1 MVQGQDS
8 GREKADVPHPLTR
21 FIEPESLELLTGTGA
36 DFIEQIGLNVIRD
49 IILNI
54 LTGKN
59 LRDSTEA
66 LTRRR
71 LTALNMAML
80 SLFLRGSASSPD
92 FVSTLPQI
100 ASDMLARAG
109 LAKSERWIAQWILG
123 LTDKAV
129 QNVLRDDGTLYESY
143 TEHYIETCNE
153 MIDNHRKIYGELT
166 GTLQLDTGA
175 EAQIDWLFMA
185 YLLNTIGSQT
195 LTIRGSDKSLIGK
208 LFEKLILGSLLSILG
223 FQHVAPYQIGQG
235 VFWLSSQEEK
245 RESDATLLYDIG
257 QGVRF
262 DIGFIGRGNP
272 EISLDKVTR
281 FERET
286 LIHGKPFYMATIILV
301 DRIGR
306 NSRIERMAEA
316 VNGSIVQMSATY
328 WPQRVAE
335 ILKDTLGFEHELM
348 SISQNDIE
356 DYLREK
362 LKTVPIESFLKNVQ
376 IVGPSE
382 IEPVSPVEDDNI
394 TEDDQITE

>member
-1 MVQGQDS
+1 MAQGQDS
-8 GREKADVPHPLTR
+8 EREQADVPHPLSR
-21 FIEPESLELLTGTGA
+21 FIEPESLELLAGTGA
-36 DFIEQIGLNVIRD
+36 DFIEQIGLDVIRD
-49 IILNI
+49 IILDV

-66 LTRRR
+66 ITRRR
-71 LTALNMAML
+71 LSALNLAML

-92 FVSTLPQI
+92 FVSTMPRV
-100 ASDMLARAG
+100 ASEMLARKR
-109 LAKSERWIAQWILG
+109 LSRSERWIAQWVLG

-129 QNVLRDDGTLYESY
+129 QNVLRDDISLYESY
-143 TEHYIETCNE
+143 TQRYIDACNE
-153 MIDNHRKIYGELT
+153 MIDHHRKIYGELS
-166 GTLQLDTGA
+166 GTLHLDSGA
-175 EAQIDWLFMA
+175 EARIDWLFMV

-223 FQHVAPYQIGQG
+223 FQHVAPYQIGKG
-235 VFWLSSQEEK
+235 VFWLSSQDEK

-335 ILKDTLGFEHELM
+335 ILRNTLGFEHELADM
-348 SISQNDIE
+348 SQNTIE
-356 DYLREK
+356 DYLRDK
-362 LKTVPIESFLKNVQ
+362 LRAILIENFLKDVR

-382 IEPVSPVEDDNI
+382 LEPSADENNAVEDDQSI
-394 TEDDQITE
+394 D